1 MDFGSKIAPIRDS
14 GHANFSASG
23 GARNAVAYANP
34 LTPGGM
40 SPKGVNIPT
49 LAWVAIF
56 AVAIYLVWKHG
67 GIKRYLP

>member
-1 MDFGSKIAPIRDS
+1 MDIAPIRDF

-40 SPKGVNIPT
+40 NPRNVNMPT
-49 LAWVAIF
+49 LLWVALFI
-56 AVAIYLVWKHG
+56 VAAFLVYKYG
-67 GIKRYLP
+67 LKKR